1 MSAPEDLL
9 TAAVQET
16 VDRIQAT
23 GHIPT
28 PMEIRALERLYN
40 RGFGEGRESGIAQTG
55 VALGESL
62 RRKPEPAEHQIVALP
77 GSVFSRT
84 QGALQDYGGGPITPA
99 DWYPLTAMCSTCHKP
114 VRCETSESPWE
125 HA

>member
-1 MSAPEDLL
+1 VSAPEDLL

-16 VDRIQAT
+16 VDRIQAA

-40 RGFGEGRESGIAQTG
+40 RGFGEGRQSG
-55 VALGESL
+55 VAQAGIMLGQSL
-62 RRKPEPAEHQIVALP
+62 REPEPAEHQITALP
-77 GSVFSRT
+77 GSVFSTT
-84 QGALQDYGGGPITPA
+84 QGALPDYGGGPITPA
-99 DWYPLTAMCSTCHKP
+99 EWYPLTALCSTCHEP
-114 VRCETSESPWE
+114 VRCETAESPWE